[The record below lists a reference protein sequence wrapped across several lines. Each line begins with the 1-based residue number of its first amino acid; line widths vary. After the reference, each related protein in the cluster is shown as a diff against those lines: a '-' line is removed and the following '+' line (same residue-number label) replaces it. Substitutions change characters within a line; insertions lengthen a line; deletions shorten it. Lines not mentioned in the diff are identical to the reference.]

1 MKRIALEET
10 TSTNAYAK
18 TLPEDESHELTLV
31 TTEFQTAGRGA
42 GTNTWE
48 SERGKNLLF
57 SLVVYPQR
65 LQANQMFAL
74 SEVTALA
81 IRDALVAQCSR
92 PRVSERKAMFASA
105 FPSVSRL
112 EAQLQ
117 CSMFN
122 VQCSTIPSSFGGVG
136 GGFSIK
142 WPNDIYHADKK
153 IVGMLIENDLRGKWV
168 RRSIIG
174 VGVDVNQT
182 RFLGDAPNPVSL
194 AQILGKEVD
203 RDQVLESILHQF
215 NHYYGMMEREQFSE
229 LHNRYMQYL
238 YRKNGM
244 HSYADTTGTFQ
255 ARIIDVEPTGH
266 LVLECQN
273 GEQRRYDFKEVKFI

>member
-1 MKRIALEET
+1 MKRIVLEET
-10 TSTNAYAK
+10 NSTNAYAK
-18 TLPEDESHELTLV
+18 TLPEEESHELTLV
-31 TTEFQTAGRGA
+31 TAEFQTAGRGA

-81 IRDALVAQCSR
+81 IRDAL
-92 PRVSERKAMFASA
+92 
-105 FPSVSRL
+105 
-112 EAQLQ
+112 
-117 CSMFN
+117 
-122 VQCSTIPSSFGGVG
+122 CSTSPSSFGGVG
-136 GGFSIK
+136 EDFNSQFSILNSQFFIK

-153 IVGMLIENDLRGKWV
+153 AVGMLIENDLRGKWV

-174 VGVDVNQT
+174 VGVDINQT
-182 RFLGDAPNPVSL
+182 RFLSDAPNPVSL

-203 RDQVLESILHQF
+203 RDQVLENILHQF
-215 NHYYGMMEREQFSE
+215 NYYYGMMEREQFAE

-244 HSYADTTGTFQ
+244 HSYADATGTFQ

-266 LVLECQN
+266 LVLECQD
-273 GEQRRYDFKEVKFI
+273 GEQRRYDFKEVQFIIHNS

>member
-10 TSTNAYAK
+10 NSTNAYAK

-81 IRDALVAQCSR
+81 IRDALVAQCS
-92 PRVSERKAMFASA
+92 
-105 FPSVSRL
+105 
-112 EAQLQ
+112 
-117 CSMFN
+117 MFN
-122 VQCSTIPSSFGGVG
+122 VQC
-136 GGFSIK
+136 SIK

-174 VGVDVNQT
+174 VGVDINQT
-182 RFLGDAPNPVSL
+182 RFLSDAPNPVSL

-238 YRKNGM
+238 YRRNGL
-244 HSYADTTGTFQ
+244 HTYADATGTFQ
-255 ARIIDVEPTGH
+255 AQIIDVESTGH

>member
-10 TSTNAYAK
+10 ISTNAYAK

-31 TTEFQTAGRGA
+31 TAEFQTAGRGA
-42 GTNTWE
+42 GTNSWE

-81 IRDALVAQCSR
+81 IRDALVAQCS
-92 PRVSERKAMFASA
+92 
-105 FPSVSRL
+105 
-112 EAQLQ
+112 
-117 CSMFN
+117 MFN
-122 VQCSTIPSSFGGVG
+122 VQC
-136 GGFSIK
+136 SIK

-174 VGVDVNQT
+174 VGVDINQT

-215 NHYYGMMEREQFSE
+215 NHYYGMMEREQFAE

-244 HSYADTTGTFQ
+244 HSYADATGTFQ
-255 ARIIDVEPTGH
+255 ACIIDVEPTGH

-273 GEQRRYDFKEVKFI
+273 GEQRRYDFKEVKFLNEE

>member
-18 TLPEDESHELTLV
+18 TLPEEGNHELTLV

-81 IRDALVAQCSR
+81 IRDAL
-92 PRVSERKAMFASA
+92 
-105 FPSVSRL
+105 
-112 EAQLQ
+112 
-117 CSMFN
+117 
-122 VQCSTIPSSFGGVG
+122 CSTSPSSFGGVG

-153 IVGMLIENDLRGKWV
+153 AVGMLIENDLRGKWV

-182 RFLGDAPNPVSL
+182 RFLSDAPNPVSL

-215 NHYYGMMEREQFSE
+215 NYYYGMMEREQFAE

-238 YRKNGM
+238 YRKNGLY
-244 HSYADTTGTFQ
+244 SYADATGTFQ
-255 ARIIDVEPTGH
+255 ARIIDVESTGH

-273 GEQRRYDFKEVKFI
+273 GEQRRYDFKEVKFLSEELAAK

>member
-1 MKRIALEET
+1 MKRIVLEET
-10 TSTNAYAK
+10 NSTNAYAK

-31 TTEFQTAGRGA
+31 TAEFQTTGRGA

-57 SLVVYPQR
+57 SLIVYPQR

-81 IRDALVAQCSR
+81 IRDALVAQCS
-92 PRVSERKAMFASA
+92 
-105 FPSVSRL
+105 
-112 EAQLQ
+112 
-117 CSMFN
+117 MFN
-122 VQCSTIPSSFGGVG
+122 VQC
-136 GGFSIK
+136 SIK

-182 RFLGDAPNPVSL
+182 RFLSDAPNPVSL

-215 NHYYGMMEREQFSE
+215 NHYYGMMEREQFAE

-238 YRKNGM
+238 YRKNDM
-244 HSYADTTGTFQ
+244 HSYADATGTFQ
-255 ARIIDVEPTGH
+255 ARIIDVESTGH

-273 GEQRRYDFKEVKFI
+273 GEQRRYDFKEVKFLSEE

>member
-31 TTEFQTAGRGA
+31 TTEFQTTGRGA

-81 IRDALVAQCSR
+81 IRDALVAQCS
-92 PRVSERKAMFASA
+92 
-105 FPSVSRL
+105 
-112 EAQLQ
+112 
-117 CSMFN
+117 MFN
-122 VQCSTIPSSFGGVG
+122 VQC
-136 GGFSIK
+136 SIK
-142 WPNDIYHADKK
+142 WPNDIYHVDKK

-215 NHYYGMMEREQFSE
+215 NYYYGMMEREQFAD

-238 YRKNGM
+238 YRKNGLY
-244 HSYADTTGTFQ
+244 SYADATGTFQ
-255 ARIIDVEPTGH
+255 ARIIDVESTGH

-273 GEQRRYDFKEVKFI
+273 GEQRRYDFKEVKFLSEELAAK